1 MTMALAGEG
10 AICIWNDI
18 LPESRADFYAWHNE
32 EHMPER
38 VGIPGFKRGRR
49 YIAVGGTTQPEYFTL
64 YETES
69 YEVLVGQDYLNRLN
83 APTPRTKTTTA
94 NFRNTSRALTR
105 VHASQGL
112 GPGGILATIRFGC
125 SSGTGPA
132 LASKMAAGALQEL
145 VTLPQITG
153 VHLCMTDSAASSV
166 RTAESK
172 DRSDIQAAP
181 DGVLLIE
188 GCSPDLVKAA
198 MDMAH
203 RHILAC
209 GALGP
214 VAGLYRLEY
223 TRLKNA
229 HACAG

>member
-1 MTMALAGEG
+1 MALAGEG

-18 LPESRADFYAWHNE
+18 LPEHRADFYAWHNE

-49 YIAVGGTTQPEYFTL
+49 YIAVDGGTRPEYFTL

-94 NFRNTSRALTR
+94 SFRNTSRALTR

-112 GPGGILATIRFGC
+112 GSGGILATIRFGC
-125 SSGTGPA
+125 TSSTEPA
-132 LASKMAAGALQEL
+132 LASKMAAGILQEL
-145 VTLPQITG
+145 VTQPQITG
-153 VHLCMTDSAASSV
+153 VHLCMTDATASAV
-166 RTAESK
+166 RTAESR

-188 GCSPDLVKAA
+188 GCSPDLVKATS
-198 MDMAH
+198 DMAN
-203 RHILAC
+203 RHVVAC
-209 GALGP
+209 GALTQI
-214 VAGLYRLEY
+214 AGLYRLEY
-223 TRLKNA
+223 ARLKNA
-229 HACAG
+229 HGCG

>member
-1 MTMALAGEG
+1 MALAGEG

-18 LPESRADFYAWHNE
+18 LPEHRADFYAWHNE

-49 YIAVGGTTQPEYFTL
+49 YIAVDGTTQPEYFTL

-83 APTPRTKTTTA
+83 APTLRTKTTTA
-94 NFRNTSRALTR
+94 SFRNTSRALTR

-112 GPGGILATIRFGC
+112 GSGGMLATIRFGC
-125 SSGTGPA
+125 ASDTGPTFVSA
-132 LASKMAAGALQEL
+132 MAAGPLQEL
-145 VTLPQITG
+145 VGLPQITG
-153 VHLCMTDSAASSV
+153 VHLCMTDASASAV

-188 GCSPDLVKAA
+188 GCTPELVRAA
-198 MDMAH
+198 SNLGN
-203 RHILAC
+203 RHVVAC
-209 GALGP
+209 GASIP
-214 VAGLYRLEY
+214 IAGLYRLEY

-229 HACAG
+229 HACG

>member
-1 MTMALAGEG
+1 MALAGKG

-18 LPESRADFYAWHNE
+18 FPEQRADFYAWHNE

-49 YIAVGGTTQPEYFTL
+49 YIAVDGGTQPEFFTL

-69 YEVLVGQDYLNRLN
+69 YEVLVGQDYTNRLN
-83 APTPRTKTTTA
+83 APTPRTKATTA
-94 NFRNTSRALTR
+94 GFLNTSRALTR
-105 VHASQGL
+105 VHASHGL
-112 GPGGILATIRFGC
+112 GSGGILGTTRFGYA
-125 SSGTGPA
+125 SGTGPA
-132 LASKMAAGALQEL
+132 LARAMAAGAILEL
-145 VTLPQITG
+145 ATQPQITG
-153 VHLCMTDSAASSV
+153 VHLCMTDATASSV

-198 MDMAH
+198 RDMAS
-203 RHILAC
+203 RQVVAC
-209 GALGP
+209 GALTP

-229 HACAG
+229 HACG

>member
-1 MTMALAGEG
+1 MALAGEG

-18 LPESRADFYAWHNE
+18 LPEHRADFYAWHNE

-49 YIAVGGTTQPEYFTL
+49 YIAVDGATQPEYFTL

-69 YEVLVGQDYLNRLN
+69 YEVLVGQDYTNRLN
-83 APTPRTKTTTA
+83 APTPRTKATTA
-94 NFRNTSRALTR
+94 SFRNTSRALTR

-112 GPGGILATIRFGC
+112 GSGGILATIRFGC
-125 SSGTGPA
+125 APGTGPTFVGA
-132 LASKMAAGALQEL
+132 MAGGPLHEL
-145 VTLPQITG
+145 VAQSQITG
-153 VHLCMTDSAASSV
+153 VHLCMTDAAASSV

-188 GCSPDLVKAA
+188 GCSPDHVKAA
-198 MDMAH
+198 SDMAN
-203 RHILAC
+203 RHVVAC
-209 GALGP
+209 GALTP

-229 HACAG
+229 YGCG

>member
-1 MTMALAGEG
+1 MALAGEG

-18 LPESRADFYAWHNE
+18 LPEHRADFYAWHNE
-32 EHMPER
+32 EHIPER

-49 YIAVGGTTQPEYFTL
+49 YIAIDGATRPEFFTL

-69 YEVLVGQDYLNRLN
+69 YEVLVGQDYINRLN
-83 APTPRTKTTTA
+83 APTPRTKATTA
-94 NFRNTSRALTR
+94 SFRNTSRALTR

-112 GPGGILATIRFGC
+112 GSGGILATIRFGC
-125 SSGTGPA
+125 AFETAPA
-132 LASKMAAGALQEL
+132 RAMAAGPVPEL
-145 VTLPQITG
+145 VTQPQITG
-153 VHLCMTDSAASSV
+153 VHLCLTDATASSL

-188 GCSPDLVKAA
+188 GCNPDPVKAVS
-198 MDMAH
+198 DMAN
-203 RHILAC
+203 RHLVAC
-209 GALGP
+209 GALAP

-229 HACAG
+229 HACAS

>member
-1 MTMALAGEG
+1 MALAGEG

-18 LPESRADFYAWHNE
+18 LPEHRADFYAWHNE

-49 YIAVGGTTQPEYFTL
+49 YIAVDGATRPEFFTL

-69 YEVLVGQDYLNRLN
+69 YEVLVGQDYTNRLN
-83 APTPRTKTTTA
+83 APTPLTKATTA
-94 NFRNTSRALTR
+94 SFRNTSRALTR

-112 GPGGILATIRFGC
+112 GSGGILATIRFGHAFGA
-125 SSGTGPA
+125 GTTITTA
-132 LASKMAAGALQEL
+132 MAAGPVHSL
-145 VTLPQITG
+145 VAQPQITG
-153 VHLCMTDSAASSV
+153 VHLCMTDATASSV

-198 MDMAH
+198 SDMASQH
-203 RHILAC
+203 AVAC
-209 GALGP
+209 GALTP

-229 HACAG
+229 HACG

>member
-1 MTMALAGEG
+1 MALAGEG

-18 LPESRADFYAWHNE
+18 LPEHRAEFYAWHNE

-49 YIAVGGTTQPEYFTL
+49 YISVDGATQPEYFTL

-69 YEVLVGQDYLNRLN
+69 YEVLVGQDYTNRLN
-83 APTPRTKTTTA
+83 APTPRTKATTA
-94 NFRNTSRALTR
+94 SFRNTSRALTR

-112 GPGGILATIRFGC
+112 GSGGILATIRFGC
-125 SSGTGPA
+125 TSGTGPTLVGA
-132 LASKMAAGALQEL
+132 MAAGPLQEL
-145 VTLPQITG
+145 IGQSQITG
-153 VHLCMTDSAASSV
+153 VHLCMTDAAASLV
-166 RTAESK
+166 RTAESR

-188 GCSPDLVKAA
+188 GCSPHHVKAA
-198 MDMAH
+198 SDMAN
-203 RHILAC
+203 RHVVAC
-209 GALGP
+209 GALTP

-229 HACAG
+229 YGCG

>member
-1 MTMALAGEG
+1 MALAGEG

-18 LPESRADFYAWHNE
+18 LPEHRADFYAWHNE

-49 YIAVGGTTQPEYFTL
+49 YIAIDGATRPEFFTL

-69 YEVLVGQDYLNRLN
+69 YEVLVGQDYANRLN
-83 APTPRTKTTTA
+83 APTPRTKATTA
-94 NFRNTSRALTR
+94 SFRNTSRALTR
-105 VHASQGL
+105 VHASQGY
-112 GPGGILATIRFGC
+112 GSGGILATTRFGC
-125 SSGTGPA
+125 APGTGPA
-132 LASKMAAGALQEL
+132 FVRAMVGAILEL
-145 VTLPQITG
+145 VTQPQITG
-153 VHLCMTDSAASSV
+153 VHLCMTDATASSV

-198 MDMAH
+198 SDMAN
-203 RHILAC
+203 RHVVAC
-209 GALGP
+209 GALTP

-229 HACAG
+229 YGCG

>member
-1 MTMALAGEG
+1 MALAGEG

-18 LPESRADFYAWHNE
+18 LPEHRAVFYAWHNE

-49 YIAVGGTTQPEYFTL
+49 YIAADGTTRPEYFTL

-83 APTPRTKTTTA
+83 APTPWTKSTTA
-94 NFRNTSRALTR
+94 SFRNTSRALTR

-112 GPGGILATIRFGC
+112 GSGGILATIRFGYAA
-125 SSGTGPA
+125 GTGA
-132 LASKMAAGALQEL
+132 TFAKAMAGAIQEL
-145 VTLPQITG
+145 VGQAQITG
-153 VHLCMTDSAASSV
+153 VHLCMTDATASAV

-181 DGVLLIE
+181 DGVLLVE

-198 MDMAH
+198 SDMASQH
-203 RHILAC
+203 AVAC
-209 GALGP
+209 GALTP

-229 HACAG
+229 HAYG

>member
-1 MTMALAGEG
+1 MALAGEG

-18 LPESRADFYAWHNE
+18 LPEHRADFYAWHNE

-49 YIAVGGTTQPEYFTL
+49 YIAVDGATRPEFFTL

-69 YEVLVGQDYLNRLN
+69 YEVLVCQDYANRLN
-83 APTPRTKTTTA
+83 APTPRTKATTA
-94 NFRNTSRALTR
+94 SFRNTSRALTR
-105 VHASQGL
+105 VHASQGY
-112 GPGGILATIRFGC
+112 GSGGVLATTSFGC
-125 SSGTGPA
+125 ASGTAPA
-132 LASKMAAGALQEL
+132 FARAMAAGAILEL
-145 VTLPQITG
+145 VTQPQITG
-153 VHLCMTDSAASSV
+153 VHLCLTDATASSV

-188 GCSPDLVKAA
+188 GCSPDHVQAA
-198 MDMAH
+198 SDMAN
-203 RHILAC
+203 RHVVAC
-209 GALGP
+209 GALTP

-229 HACAG
+229 YGCG

>member
-1 MTMALAGEG
+1 MALAGEG

-18 LPESRADFYAWHNE
+18 LPDHRADFYAWHND

-49 YIAVGGTTQPEYFTL
+49 YIEVDGTTQPEYFTL

-69 YEVLVGQDYLNRLN
+69 YEVLVGQDYTNRLN
-83 APTPRTKTTTA
+83 APTPRTKATTA
-94 NFRNTSRALTR
+94 SFRNTSRALTR

-112 GPGGILATIRFGC
+112 GSGGILATIRFGC
-125 SSGTGPA
+125 ASGTATTFVGA
-132 LASKMAAGALQEL
+132 MAAGPLQE
-145 VTLPQITG
+145 VVGQSQITG
-153 VHLCMTDSAASSV
+153 VHLCMTDAAASSV

-188 GCSPDLVKAA
+188 GCSPDHVKAA
-198 MDMAH
+198 SDMAN
-203 RHILAC
+203 RHVAAC
-209 GALGP
+209 GGLTP

-229 HACAG
+229 YGCG